1 MPKLMPLLCLF
12 DLFLSFAQ
20 HTTRAASLPNPV
32 VLIIVL
38 GALALAPFVL
48 IMLTS
53 FVKISVVL
61 SILRNALGTQSVP
74 PNQVITGL
82 AFILSMFIMTPVV
95 RNMYQDA
102 GSIANTRDIFSESS
116 VKNLFDAVDKGKEP
130 LRRFLAKHAHA
141 ADRVLFVE
149 LARRLEESPTMG
161 GTAIPPSPATSQ
173 NASGTTLSG
182 TDRAPAIAQ
191 PSGAPIPSASRTE
204 VRKAGAPQTPKTT
217 PGQPGNPPGKA
228 VTPAEENPGYRPGK
242 DDFQVLVP
250 AFVTSQLQEAFQIG
264 FLVFVPFIIIDMVVA
279 NILLAMGMSMLSP
292 SVVSLPFKLLLFVL
306 VNGWFL
312 IVRGL
317 VLSYV

>member
-1 MPKLMPLLCLF
+1 MAVLLPLLCLL
-12 DLFLSFAQ
+12 DPFLSPAR
-20 HTTRAASLPNPV
+20 HTATVLPNPV
-32 VLIIVL
+32 VMVIVL

-95 RNMYQDA
+95 RNMYHDA
-102 GSIANTRDIFSESS
+102 GAIANTRDIFSESS

-130 LRRFLAKHAHA
+130 LRRFLAKHAHD

-149 LARRLEESPTMG
+149 LARRLAETPTQGVTETPSPT
-161 GTAIPPSPATSQ
+161 PAT
-173 NASGTTLSG
+173 T
-182 TDRAPAIAQ
+182 Q
-191 PSGAPIPSASRTE
+191 PSSVPAPTIESAISKADTLPIP
-204 VRKAGAPQTPKTT
+204 QKTLDQHHAT
-217 PGQPGNPPGKA
+217 VDK
-228 VTPAEENPGYRPGK
+228 PGK

-312 IVRGL
+312 VVRGL